1 MYNDLWTINMIYRS
15 YMWSEFVEG
24 ERQELML
31 RGATAFYDLIP
42 AYPALKCLEGWHAE
56 VITKAYPLL
65 RQYCVPFLCLQ
76 YVNKTNQARFSA
88 AGVSRS

>member
-1 MYNDLWTINMIYRS
+1 MS
-15 YMWSEFVEG
+15 
-24 ERQELML
+24 

-65 RQYCVPFLCLQ
+65 RQFYALFLCLQ
-76 YVNKTNQARFSA
+76 YANKTHQARFSA